1 MTMTLSLVITAQPDS
16 HFPIYNKEF
25 FMSLKRFAAALLA
38 AAAIIC
44 GQGAAQAQPVSFGII
59 STESS
64 VNLKKAWDPFINAMK
79 EKTGLDVRAYFA
91 SDYAGIIE
99 AMRFGKVDFA
109 WIGNKGAIEM
119 VDRSGGEVFAQVVG
133 KDGTH
138 GYYSYLIV
146 NKKSRYQTVDEVLK
160 DAKNL
165 VFSNGDPNSTSG
177 YLVPGYYIFGQR
189 GLDPKKIFKR
199 TLNASHEANAMAVA
213 NGKADVATFNSEA
226 MGRLTI
232 TQPAKAQELRVVWKS
247 PLIPGDPLV
256 WRKNLDQA
264 TKDKIKSFVLS
275 YGKGANAEAEMK
287 VLNSLQWSGFIPSSD
302 RQLDSVRVL
311 EYFRQKSKIQ
321 DSDMP
326 ADEKKAKIAEIDA
339 AMKKLSK

>member
-1 MTMTLSLVITAQPDS
+1 MTLSLVITAQPDS

-189 GLDPKKIFKR
+189 GLDPKKIFKNVVAANHES
-199 TLNASHEANAMAVA
+199 NALAVA
-213 NGKADVATFNSEA
+213 NRQVDVATCNNEA
-226 MGRLTI
+226 ISRLTI

>member
-1 MTMTLSLVITAQPDS
+1 M
-16 HFPIYNKEF
+16 
-25 FMSLKRFAAALLA
+25 
-38 AAAIIC
+38 
-44 GQGAAQAQPVSFGII
+44 
-59 STESS
+59 
-64 VNLKKAWDPFINAMK
+64 
-79 EKTGLDVRAYFA
+79 
-91 SDYAGIIE
+91 SDYKEGTKCIQAGYKP
-99 AMRFGKVDFA
+99 A
-109 WIGNKGAIEM
+109 
-119 VDRSGGEVFAQVVG
+119 GGQPRQVP
-133 KDGTH
+133 
-138 GYYSYLIV
+138 IV
-146 NKKSRYQTVDEVLK
+146 Q
-160 DAKNL
+160 
-165 VFSNGDPNSTSG
+165 ST
-177 YLVPGYYIFGQR
+177 
-189 GLDPKKIFKR
+189 
-199 TLNASHEANAMAVA
+199 
-213 NGKADVATFNSEA
+213 TFHYDTSEA

-256 WRKNLDQA
+256 WRKNLDQT

>member
-1 MTMTLSLVITAQPDS
+1 
-16 HFPIYNKEF
+16 
-25 FMSLKRFAAALLA
+25 MSLKRFAAALLA

-189 GLDPKKIFKR
+189 GLDPKKIFTR
-199 TLNASHEANAMAVA
+199 TLNASHEANGLAVA

-326 ADEKKAKIAEIDA
+326 ADEKKAKIAEIDE

>member
-1 MTMTLSLVITAQPDS
+1 MTLSLVITAQPDS

-38 AAAIIC
+38 VAAIIC

-165 VFSNGDPNSTSG
+165 
-177 YLVPGYYIFGQR
+177 
-189 GLDPKKIFKR
+189 
-199 TLNASHEANAMAVA
+199 
-213 NGKADVATFNSEA
+213 
-226 MGRLTI
+226 
-232 TQPAKAQELRVVWKS
+232 
-247 PLIPGDPLV
+247 
-256 WRKNLDQA
+256 DQT

>member
-1 MTMTLSLVITAQPDS
+1 MKFS
-16 HFPIYNKEF
+16 
-25 FMSLKRFAAALLA
+25 RFLICALAMAVLCLGGKARAAEEP
-38 AAAIIC
+38 AAI
-44 GQGAAQAQPVSFGII
+44 SFGII

-64 VNLKKAWDPFINAMK
+64 ITLKQLWEPFIEAMSK
-79 EKTGLDVRAYFA
+79 RTGVPVKAYFA

-99 AMRFGKVDFA
+99 AMRFGKVDVA
-109 WIGNKGAIEM
+109 WTGNKGAMGM
-119 VDRSGGEVFAQVVG
+119 VDRSGGEIFAQAISAG
-133 KDGTH
+133 GES
-138 GYYSYLIV
+138 GYYSLLIV
-146 NKKSRYQTVDEVLK
+146 NKDSSLKTLDDVLSHAK
-160 DAKNL
+160 DL
-165 VFSNGDPNSTSG
+165 TFSNGDPNSTSG
-177 YLVPGYYIFGQR
+177 NLVPGYYIFAKR
-189 GLDPKKIFKR
+189 DLDPRKIFKR
-199 TLNASHEANAMAVA
+199 TLNGSHEANAMAVA

-226 MGRLTI
+226 MGRPTI

>member
-1 MTMTLSLVITAQPDS
+1 MTLSLVITAQPDS

-189 GLDPKKIFKR
+189 GLDSKKIFKR
-199 TLNASHEANAMAVA
+199 TLNASHEANGLAVA

>member
-1 MTMTLSLVITAQPDS
+1 M
-16 HFPIYNKEF
+16 
-25 FMSLKRFAAALLA
+25 
-38 AAAIIC
+38 
-44 GQGAAQAQPVSFGII
+44 
-59 STESS
+59 
-64 VNLKKAWDPFINAMK
+64 
-79 EKTGLDVRAYFA
+79 
-91 SDYAGIIE
+91 
-99 AMRFGKVDFA
+99 
-109 WIGNKGAIEM
+109 
-119 VDRSGGEVFAQVVG
+119 
-133 KDGTH
+133 
-138 GYYSYLIV
+138 
-146 NKKSRYQTVDEVLK
+146 
-160 DAKNL
+160 
-165 VFSNGDPNSTSG
+165 
-177 YLVPGYYIFGQR
+177 
-189 GLDPKKIFKR
+189 FKR
-199 TLNASHEANAMAVA
+199 TLNASHEANGLAVA

>member
-1 MTMTLSLVITAQPDS
+1 
-16 HFPIYNKEF
+16 
-25 FMSLKRFAAALLA
+25 MSLKRFAAALLA

-64 VNLKKAWDPFINAMK
+64 VNLKKAWDPFISAMK

-199 TLNASHEANAMAVA
+199 TLNASHEANGLAVA
-213 NGKADVATFNSEA
+213 NGKADVATFNSSS
-226 MGRLTI
+226 MKRLTG
-232 TQPAKAQELRVVWKS
+232 THPDVAEKLRVVWTS
-247 PLIPGDPLV
+247 PVIPDNPMV
-256 WRKNLDQA
+256 WRKALPDDLKA
-264 TKDKIKSFVLS
+264 KIKAFVLD
-275 YGKGANAEAEMK
+275 YGTKGPDAAAERAQ
-287 VLNSLQWSGFIPSSD
+287 LQKINREGFRASDDSQLIPLRKIECY
-302 RQLDSVRVL
+302 RQIV
-311 EYFRQKSKIQ
+311 KIQ
-321 DSDMP
+321 DSQTMSDE
-326 ADEKKAKIAEIDA
+326 EKKAKIAELNA
-339 AMKKLSK
+339 QMKKYGD

>member
-1 MTMTLSLVITAQPDS
+1 MTLSLVITAQPDS

-38 AAAIIC
+38 VAAIIC

-189 GLDPKKIFKR
+189 GLDPKKIFKC
-199 TLNASHEANAMAVA
+199 TLNASHEANGLAVA

-256 WRKNLDQA
+256 WRKNLDQT

-326 ADEKKAKIAEIDA
+326 AEEKKAKIAEIDA